1 MLELADYAVV
11 IRLPDKKNMALSRT
25 NNISN
30 SKNIAPG
37 GWKEALEEID
47 LIKNILK

>member
-1 MLELADYAVV
+1 VQKILATD
-11 IRLPDKKNMALSRT
+11 
-25 NNISN
+25 ISN